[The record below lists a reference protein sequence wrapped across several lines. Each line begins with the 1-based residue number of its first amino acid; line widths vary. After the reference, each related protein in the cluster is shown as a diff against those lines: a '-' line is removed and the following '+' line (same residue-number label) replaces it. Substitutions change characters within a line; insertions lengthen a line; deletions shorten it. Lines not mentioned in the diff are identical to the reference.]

1 MKGILTLYIKM
12 LRELG
17 YDSVRQF
24 KLRVTKEDMKAYGI
38 RPDQHKLQHVRK
50 ALQYLKNEGNK
61 IPLRTKSSMTR
72 ASLDIYRRNQM
83 RKVDEILA
91 RCAEGSKD
99 QRYYQA
105 MRDRIEKSLTMP

>member
-1 MKGILTLYIKM
+1 M

-50 ALQYLKNEGNK
+50 ALQYLKNEGRK
-61 IPLRTKSSMTR
+61 MPPKTKSSMTR
-72 ASLDIYRRNQM
+72 ASLNQYREQKLAYIDM
-83 RKVDEILA
+83 RLSSLPAGDPRICELQKT
-91 RCAEGSKD
+91 
-99 QRYYQA
+99 
-105 MRDRIEKSLTMP
+105 RDRIEKSLMIP